1 MTDPFAL
8 EDGADFA
15 PPPPGPSPET
25 LLAGLNPEQAEA
37 VRATEGPVLVLSG
50 AGTGK
55 TRVLTTRLAW
65 LLAGGFAQPW
75 QCLAV
80 TFTNRAAR
88 EMRERVAQ
96 IIGPDAASVALGTFH
111 SLGARMLRRDGERIG
126 LPRDFTILDA
136 DDQLR
141 LVKQVA
147 AGMGL
152 DPKRWPPQ
160 ALSSVI
166 QRWKDRGVGPDQV
179 GADPGAEYAGGRAVA
194 AYRAYQGELARLS
207 ACDFGDLLLK
217 CLDLFREAPD
227 VLARYQRR
235 FRYILVDEY
244 QDTNVAQG
252 LWLKALAMGHRNLCC
267 VGDDDQSI
275 YSWRG
280 AEVGNILRFTHDFPG
295 ARVIRLETN
304 YRSTGHI
311 LAAASALI
319 ARNADRLGKTLRPA
333 SGEAGEKVKV
343 QGVWTGEDEARVVVE
358 EAEALQRRGTPLAEI
373 AVLVRAGYQTR
384 AFEERLMSQGVPYRV
399 VGGPRFYERQEIRD
413 AVAYLR
419 LIRQPADDLA
429 FERIVN
435 LPRRGIGDATV
446 EQVRDRARAAGMPM
460 TRAAEDMIAQ
470 NALPAR
476 ARGALSRFL
485 ADVGDWRVLAAS
497 ADARSLL
504 SEILEGSGYLDMWR
518 QDKSPDAP
526 GRIENLKE
534 LLAALDEFADLSEF
548 LEYVSLVMENQAG
561 DEIDRLSVMTLHAA
575 KGLEFDQVFLPGWE
589 DGVFPNQRALDETGA
604 KGLEEE
610 RRLAHVGLTRARKG
624 VTVTFAAA
632 RRIYGQWQ
640 NNMPSRFI
648 DDLPDEHIERISESG
663 MGASLPLARS
673 AFAAAPLAERP
684 AVKEGAYARGQRV
697 FHDKFG
703 YGEIR
708 AVDGNK
714 LEVAFDKAGLKKVM
728 AGFVAPA
735 GKDPS

>member
-1 MTDPFAL
+1 MNDPFAL

-15 PPPPGPSPET
+15 PPSGPTPEE

-37 VRATEGPVLVLSG
+37 VRATEGAVLVLSG

-55 TRVLTTRLAW
+55 TRVLTTRLAY

-88 EMRERVAQ
+88 EMRERVTD
-96 IIGPDAASVALGTFH
+96 IVGPDAASVALGTFH

-141 LVKQVA
+141 LIKQIAV
-147 AGMGL
+147 GMDL

-194 AYRAYQGELARLS
+194 VYRSYQAELARLS

-217 CLDLFREAPD
+217 CLDLFREAPE

-333 SGEAGEKVKV
+333 SGEWGEKVRV
-343 QGVWTGEDEARVVVE
+343 QGVWTGDDEARLVVE
-358 EAEALQRRGTPLAEI
+358 EAETLHRRKVPLAEI

-384 AFEERLMSQGVPYRV
+384 AFEERLMTQGVPYRV

-435 LPRRGIGDATV
+435 LPRRGIGDAAV
-446 EQVRDRARAAGMPM
+446 DQVRVAARAAGTPM
-460 TRAAEDMIAQ
+460 TRAAEDMIAR
-470 NALPAR
+470 NALPTR
-476 ARGALSRFL
+476 ARGALERFL
-485 ADVGDWRVLAAS
+485 AEVDGWRALAEG
-497 ADARSLL
+497 ADPRTLL
-504 SEILEGSGYLDMWR
+504 SEVLEASGYLDMWR
-518 QDKSPDAP
+518 QGKSPDAP
-526 GRIENLKE
+526 GRVENLKE
-534 LLAALDEFADLSEF
+534 LIAALDEFADLGEF

-561 DEIDRLSVMTLHAA
+561 DETDRLSLMTLHAA
-575 KGLEFDQVFLPGWE
+575 KGLEFDHVFLPGWE

-624 VTVTFAAA
+624 VVVTFAAA

-648 DDLPDEHIERISESG
+648 DDLPEDHI
-663 MGASLPLARS
+663 ARGS
-673 AFAAAPLAERP
+673 DPGVGAAAPQNRTPPAFVAATRFERP
-684 AVKEGAYARGQRV
+684 PAKEGAYARGQRV

-703 YGEIR
+703 YGEVR

-714 LEVAFDKAGLKKVM
+714 LEIAFDKAGLKNVM

-735 GKDPS
+735 

>member
-1 MTDPFAL
+1 MSDPFTL
-8 EDGADFA
+8 DDGFA
-15 PPPPGPSPET
+15 PPPLGPSPEE
-25 LLAGLNPEQAEA
+25 LLAGLNPEQGEA
-37 VRATEGPVLVLSG
+37 VRTVEGPVLVLSG

-55 TRVLTTRLAW
+55 TKVLVTRLAY

-75 QCLAV
+75 QILSV

-88 EMRERVAQ
+88 EMRERVTAM
-96 IIGPDAASVALGTFH
+96 IGDDAVSVMLGTFH
-111 SLGARMLRRDGERIG
+111 ALGVRMLRRDGARIG
-126 LPRDFTILDA
+126 LPQDFTILDA

-141 LVKQVA
+141 LIKQVS
-147 AGMGL
+147 AGLGL
-152 DPKRWPPQ
+152 DTKRWPPQ
-160 ALSSVI
+160 ALAAVI

-194 AYRAYQGELARLS
+194 AYRAYQDELTRLS

-217 CLDLFREAPD
+217 CLDLFRAAPD
-227 VLARYQRR
+227 VLERYQRR

-280 AEVGNILRFTHDFPG
+280 AEVGNILRFAHDFPG
-295 ARVIRLETN
+295 AKVIRLETN

-311 LAAASALI
+311 LAAASHLI
-319 ARNADRLGKTLRPA
+319 ARNADRLGKILRPA
-333 SGEAGEKVKV
+333 TGEWGEKVKV
-343 QGVWTGEDEARVVVE
+343 RGVWTGEDETRVVVE
-358 EAEALQRRGTPLAEI
+358 EAETLQRRKVPLSQI
-373 AVLVRAGYQTR
+373 AILVRAGYQTR
-384 AFEERLMSQGVPYRV
+384 AFEERLMRAGVPYRV
-399 VGGPRFYERQEIRD
+399 VGGPRFYERREIRD

-446 EQVRDRARAAGMPM
+446 ELLRTAARGQGVPI
-460 TRAAEDMIAQ
+460 TRVAEEMIAQ
-470 NALPAR
+470 NEFPAR

-485 ADVGDWRVLAAS
+485 SEVEGWRGLAEGADL
-497 ADARSLL
+497 RSLL
-504 SEILEGSGYLDMWR
+504 SEVLEASGYLEMWR
-518 QDKSPDAP
+518 RDKSPDAP
-526 GRIENLKE
+526 GRVENLKE
-534 LLAALDEFADLSEF
+534 LIAAHDEFADLGEF

-561 DEIDRLSVMTLHAA
+561 DDVDRLSVMTLHAA
-575 KGLEFDQVFLPGWE
+575 KGLEFDHVFLPGWE
-589 DGVFPNQRALDETGA
+589 DGVFPNQRALDESGS

-624 VTVTFAAA
+624 VVVTFAAA

-648 DDLPDEHIERISESG
+648 DDLPVDHIARISEVG
-663 MGASLPLARS
+663 GGAFVPPPSHAV
-673 AFAAAPLAERP
+673 AAAQPSFGGGGSGTES
-684 AVKEGAYARGQRV
+684 AYRRGQRV

-703 YGEIR
+703 YGEVR

-714 LEVAFDKAGLKKVM
+714 LEIAFEKAGLKKVM

-735 GKDPS
+735 D

>member
-1 MTDPFAL
+1 MSDPFTL
-8 EDGADFA
+8 DDGFA
-15 PPPPGPSPET
+15 PPPLGPSPEE
-25 LLAGLNPEQAEA
+25 LLAGLNPEQGEA
-37 VRATEGPVLVLSG
+37 VRTVEGPVLVLSG

-55 TRVLTTRLAW
+55 TKVLVTRLAY

-75 QCLAV
+75 QILSV

-88 EMRERVAQ
+88 EMRERVTAM
-96 IIGPDAASVALGTFH
+96 IGDDAASVMLGTFH
-111 SLGARMLRRDGERIG
+111 ALGARMLRRDGARIG
-126 LPRDFTILDA
+126 LPQDFTILDA

-141 LVKQVA
+141 LIKQVS
-147 AGMGL
+147 AGLGL
-152 DPKRWPPQ
+152 DTKRWPPQ
-160 ALSSVI
+160 ALSAVI

-194 AYRAYQGELARLS
+194 AYRAYQDELTRLS

-217 CLDLFREAPD
+217 CLDLFRAAPD
-227 VLARYQRR
+227 VLERYQRR

-280 AEVGNILRFTHDFPG
+280 AEVGNILRFAHDFPG
-295 ARVIRLETN
+295 AKVIRLETN

-311 LAAASALI
+311 LAAASHLI

-333 SGEAGEKVKV
+333 AGEWGEKVKV
-343 QGVWTGEDEARVVVE
+343 RGVWTGEDEARVVVE
-358 EAEALQRRGTPLAEI
+358 EAETLQRRKVPLSQI
-373 AVLVRAGYQTR
+373 AILVRAGHQTR
-384 AFEERLMSQGVPYRV
+384 AFEERLMRAGVPYRV

-446 EQVRDRARAAGMPM
+446 ELLRTAARGQGVPI
-460 TRAAEDMIAQ
+460 TRVAEEMIAQ

-485 ADVGDWRVLAAS
+485 SEVEGWRGLAEGADP
-497 ADARSLL
+497 RSLL
-504 SEILEGSGYLDMWR
+504 SEVLEASGYLEMWR
-518 QDKSPDAP
+518 RDKSPDAP
-526 GRIENLKE
+526 GRVENLKE
-534 LLAALDEFADLSEF
+534 LIAAHDEFADLGEF

-561 DEIDRLSVMTLHAA
+561 DDVDRLSVMTLHAA
-575 KGLEFDQVFLPGWE
+575 KGLEFDHVFLPGWE
-589 DGVFPNQRALDETGA
+589 DGVFPNQRALDESGS

-624 VTVTFAAA
+624 VVVTFAAA

-648 DDLPDEHIERISESG
+648 DDLPVDHIARISEAGGGAFVPPPSRAVVAAQPSFGGGGSG
-663 MGASLPLARS
+663 TES
-673 AFAAAPLAERP
+673 AYR
-684 AVKEGAYARGQRV
+684 RGQRV

-703 YGEIR
+703 YGEVR

-714 LEVAFDKAGLKKVM
+714 LEIAFEKAGLKKVM

-735 GKDPS
+735 D

>member
-1 MTDPFAL
+1 MSDPFAL
-8 EDGADFA
+8 DDGFA
-15 PPPPGPSPET
+15 PPPPAGPSPEH

-37 VRATEGPVLVLSG
+37 VRTTEGAVLVLSG

-55 TRVLTTRLAW
+55 TKVLTTRLAY

-75 QCLAV
+75 QILSV

-88 EMRERVAQ
+88 EMRERVGT
-96 IIGPDAASVALGTFH
+96 IIGEAAASSTVLGTFH
-111 SLGARMLRRDGERIG
+111 ALGARMLRRDGTRIG

-141 LVKQVA
+141 LIKQIS
-147 AGMGL
+147 AGQ
-152 DPKRWPPQ
+152 DIDTKRWPPQ
-160 ALSSVI
+160 ALLAVI

-194 AYRAYQGELARLS
+194 IYRAYQGELARLN

-217 CLDLFREAPD
+217 CLELFREAPD
-227 VLARYQRR
+227 VLANYQRR
-235 FRYILVDEY
+235 FRYIMVDEY

-252 LWLKALAMGHRNLCC
+252 LWLRALSKGSGNLCC

-280 AEVGNILRFTHDFPG
+280 AEVGNILRFTEDFPG
-295 ARVIRLETN
+295 AKVVRLETN

-311 LAAASALI
+311 LAAAAYLI
-319 ARNADRLGKTLRPA
+319 AQNADRLGKTLRPA
-333 SGEAGEKVKV
+333 SGEWGEKVGV
-343 QGVWTGEDEARVVVE
+343 RGVWTGEDEARVVVE
-358 EAEALQRRGTPLAEI
+358 AAETLQRKKVSLSEI

-384 AFEERLMSQGVPYRV
+384 AFEERLMAQGVPYRV

-419 LIRQPADDLA
+419 LISQPADDLA

-446 EQVRDRARAAGMPM
+446 DLVRQEARSTNVPMTAAAAEMIAAG
-460 TRAAEDMIAQ
+460 D
-470 NALPAR
+470 LPAR
-476 ARGALSRFL
+476 ARTCLGKFL
-485 ADVGDWRVLAAS
+485 GEMADWRTLAAG
-497 ADARSLL
+497 ADPRTLL
-504 SEILEGSGYLDMWR
+504 NDVLEGSGYIEMWR
-518 QDKSPDAP
+518 RDKAPDAP
-526 GRIENLKE
+526 GRVENLKE
-534 LLAALDEFADLSEF
+534 LLAAMDEFADLQEF
-548 LEYVSLVMENQAG
+548 LESVALVMENQGG
-561 DEIDRLSVMTLHAA
+561 DEIERLSVMTLHAA
-575 KGLEFDQVFLPGWE
+575 KGLEFDHVFLPGWE
-589 DGVFPNQRALDETGA
+589 DGLFPNQRSLDESGT

-624 VTVTFAAA
+624 ATVSFAAA

-648 DDLPDEHIERISESG
+648 DDLPNEHVARFSEAG
-663 MGASLPLARS
+663 MGGGIAARPASLETRS
-673 AFAAAPLAERP
+673 VFEPRAAATDEAGY
-684 AVKEGAYARGQRV
+684 KRGQRV

-714 LEVAFDKAGLKKVM
+714 LEIAFEKAGLKKVL
-728 AGFVAPA
+728 ARFIAA
-735 GKDPS
+735 A

>member
-1 MTDPFAL
+1 MIDPFAL
-8 EDGADFA
+8 DDRDAA
-15 PPPPGPSPET
+15 PPPAGPSPEA

-37 VRATEGPVLVLSG
+37 VRTTEGPVLVLSG

-55 TRVLTTRLAW
+55 TRVLTARLAY

-88 EMRERVAQ
+88 EMRERVTAM
-96 IIGPDAASVALGTFH
+96 IGDEAASVALGTFH

-147 AGMGL
+147 AGMDL

-160 ALSSVI
+160 AILAVI
-166 QRWKDRGVGPDQV
+166 QRWKDRGVPPERV

-194 AYRAYQGELARLS
+194 LYRAYQAELARLA

-217 CLDLFREAPD
+217 CLELFQAAPD
-227 VLARYQRR
+227 VLERYQRR

-244 QDTNVAQG
+244 QDTNVAQS
-252 LWLKALAMGHRNLCC
+252 LWLKALAMGHHNLCC

-311 LAAASALI
+311 LAAAAHLI
-319 ARNADRLGKTLRPA
+319 ARNEDRLGKTLRPA

-343 QGVWTGEDEARVVVE
+343 RAVWTGDDEARAVVE
-358 EAEALQRRGTPLAEI
+358 EAEALQRRGAPLAEI
-373 AVLVRAGYQTR
+373 AILVRAGYQTR
-384 AFEERLMSQGVPYRV
+384 AFEERLMSAGVPYRV

-435 LPRRGIGDATV
+435 LPRRGIGNATV
-446 EQVRDRARAAGMPM
+446 DQVRAAARAEGAPM
-460 TRAAEDMIAQ
+460 SRAAARMIAE

-485 ADVGDWRVLAAS
+485 AD
-497 ADARSLL
+497 
-504 SEILEGSGYLDMWR
+504 LEGWRALAEGADPRTLLTEVLEASGYLDMWR
-518 QDKSPDAP
+518 LDKSPDAP
-526 GRIENLKE
+526 GRVDNLKE
-534 LLAALDEFADLSEF
+534 LIAALDEFADLAEF
-548 LEYVSLVMENQAG
+548 LEYVSLVMENQTG
-561 DEIDRLSVMTLHAA
+561 DDTDRLSLMTLHAA
-575 KGLEFDQVFLPGWE
+575 KGLEFDHVFLPGWE

-624 VTVTFAAA
+624 VVITFAAA

-640 NNMPSRFI
+640 NNMPSRFL
-648 DDLPDEHIERISESG
+648 DDLPEAHIERISESG
-663 MGASLPLARS
+663 IGGY
-673 AFAAAPLAERP
+673 AAPRAGAHRAEDSSP
-684 AVKEGAYARGQRV
+684 FGGAGGDESAYKRGQRV

-714 LEVAFDKAGLKKVM
+714 LDIAFDKAGLKKVM
-728 AGFVAPA
+728 ARFVAPA
-735 GKDPS
+735 

>member
-1 MTDPFAL
+1 MIDPFAI
-8 EDGADFA
+8 EDGTEV
-15 PPPPGPSPET
+15 PPPSGPAPED
-25 LLAGLNPEQAEA
+25 LLAGLNPEQTEA
-37 VRATEGPVLVLSG
+37 VRTTEGAVLVLSG

-55 TRVLTTRLAW
+55 TRVLTTRLAY
-65 LLAGGFAQPW
+65 LLAGGFVQPW

-88 EMRERVAQ
+88 EMRERVTEIVGA
-96 IIGPDAASVALGTFH
+96 DAASVALGTFH

-141 LVKQVA
+141 LIKQVA
-147 AGMGL
+147 VGMGL

-194 AYRAYQGELARLS
+194 VYRAYQDELARLS

-217 CLDLFREAPD
+217 CLELFRAAPD

-252 LWLKALAMGHRNLCC
+252 LWLKALSMGHRNLCC

-319 ARNADRLGKTLRPA
+319 AHNADRMGKTLRPA
-333 SGEAGEKVKV
+333 SGDWGEKVKV
-343 QGVWTGEDEARVVVE
+343 RGVWTGEDEARVVVE
-358 EAEALQRRGTPLAEI
+358 EAEALQRRGTPLSEI

-446 EQVRDRARAAGMPM
+446 EQVRERARATGTPM
-460 TRAAEDMIAQ
+460 TRAAEEMIAR
-470 NALPAR
+470 NDLSAR

-485 ADVGDWRVLAAS
+485 ADVGDWRAFAAT
-497 ADARSLL
+497 ADARGLL
-504 SEILEGSGYLDMWR
+504 SEVLEGSGYLDMWR

-526 GRIENLKE
+526 GRVENLKE
-534 LLAALDEFADLSEF
+534 LLAALDEFADLGEF
-548 LEYVSLVMENQAG
+548 LEYVSLVMENQGG
-561 DEIDRLSVMTLHAA
+561 DETDRLSVMTLHAA
-575 KGLEFDQVFLPGWE
+575 KGLEFDRVFLPGWE
-589 DGVFPNQRALDETGA
+589 DGIFPNQRALDETGA

-648 DDLPDEHIERISESG
+648 DDLPEDHIERISESG
-663 MGASLPLARS
+663 MGGSLPLARS
-673 AFAAAPLAERP
+673 AAPAFAAAPPSVGA
-684 AVKEGAYARGQRV
+684 AGKEGAYARGQRV

-703 YGEIR
+703 YGEVR

-714 LEVAFDKAGLKKVM
+714 LEIAFDKAGLKKVM

-735 GKDPS
+735 